1 MKLVFQSLLV
11 GIFLSIFLQSQVF
24 ACEMCGCFM
33 GITPYDNQSTIG
45 VVYKYKSY
53 SGYPGQS
60 EPRSLFPDGSFRVGQ
75 PGTSIDH
82 AGHTGISSNST
93 KDFEIYRSVE
103 IRGKYFIHRRIEL
116 NAVLPYLMNSHRSGS
131 TSMKISGTGDLNLFA
146 GYHAIQRMDDHLIQQ
161 RLITGLG
168 IKLETGSSTITNEES
183 QRIHLMMQPGTGSTD
198 YFTYLNYIAGY
209 KNAGLS
215 IYGMYKL
222 NNSNSFGE
230 RIGNSI
236 SSQANIFYKIKK
248 GNWILIPAIQTYF
261 EHSGGE
267 YISNLYQEGTKV
279 QEIMS
284 GAGLDVYFK
293 NIGLNM
299 LFQIPVSE
307 ETSQNE
313 LRSSCR
319 IVLGLTYNFSQMSF
333 LFGKDE

>member
-1 MKLVFQSLLV
+1 MKL
-11 GIFLSIFLQSQVF
+11 IFRALFIGAIFFMFLQSQVF

-60 EPRSLFPDGSFRVGQ
+60 EPRNLFPDGSLRVGQ
-75 PGTSIDH
+75 PGTTIDH
-82 AGHTGISSNST
+82 AGHSGISSNSA
-93 KDFEIYRSVE
+93 KDFEIYRSAE
-103 IRGKYFIHRRIEL
+103 IRGKYFIHHRIEL
-116 NAVLPYLMNSHRSGS
+116 NAILPYLMNSHRSGS
-131 TSMKISGTGDLNLFA
+131 TSMKIRGAGDLNLFA

-161 RLITGLG
+161 RLIAGLG
-168 IKLETGSSTITNEES
+168 IKLPTGSSKIINDES
-183 QRIHLMMQPGTGSTD
+183 QRVHLLMQPGTGSTD

-209 KNAGLS
+209 KNSGLS
-215 IYGMYKL
+215 IYAMYKL

-230 RIGNSI
+230 QIGNSI
-236 SSQANIFYKIKK
+236 SSQANIFYKFKK

-261 EHSGGE
+261 EQCSGE
-267 YISNLYQEGTKV
+267 FISNQYQEGTKV
-279 QEIMS
+279 KEIMS

-299 LFQIPVSE
+299 SFQVPVSE
-307 ETSQNE
+307 ITSQNE
-313 LRSSCR
+313 LRGSCR

-333 LFGKDE
+333 LLGKEE